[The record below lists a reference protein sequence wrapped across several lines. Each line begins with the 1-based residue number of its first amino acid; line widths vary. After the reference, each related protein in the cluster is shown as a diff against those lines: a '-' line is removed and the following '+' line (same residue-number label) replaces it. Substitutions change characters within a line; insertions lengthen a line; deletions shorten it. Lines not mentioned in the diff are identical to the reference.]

1 VRARGLDLDEFLE
14 LLQEERDVIIG
25 NDRDAAAAAW
35 TLAVIQCT
43 LNRIF
48 HLEEK
53 HSRST
58 GDLIS
63 TPTRAP
69 RSQQD
74 WAQLALRETRLRNGT
89 AVDQVGSMHTRHPRS
104 TSLASSLA
112 PHRHHKN
119 RHKHVKESFHC
130 QRKHKLPAHRCHHA
144 CSQASRPRSSLSH
157 WQQTQKS
164 GAIGPSSPIFLA
176 FSA

>member
-1 VRARGLDLDEFLE
+1 MSATASCVHAVLT
-14 LLQEERDVIIG
+14 
-25 NDRDAAAAAW
+25 W
-35 TLAVIQCT
+35 T
-43 LNRIF
+43 NFSSSYR
-48 HLEEK
+48 
-53 HSRST
+53 RSAMLSSAT
-58 GDLIS
+58 TATPPPRRGDLIS